1 MHIDPYFP
9 PCTKL
14 KYKSIKVLNI
24 NSDTLKLIERKVG
37 NNLKHIA
44 TGDNFLNRTPIAQ
57 VLI

>member
-1 MHIDPYFP
+1 MHIDPHFP

-37 NNLKHIA
+37 NNLKHIG
-44 TGDNFLNRTPIAQ
+44 TGDNFLNRTPIA
-57 VLI
+57 